1 VLAWSAGLML
11 AAAAMGVGL
20 LVISQIVSGPTRLR
34 WPGLLHGALGIA
46 AFAALLAG
54 LGGPARGVASGA
66 SGFGVIAAIFVGV
79 AVLLG
84 LLLFSARMRRRPP
97 SMLVVGLHASV
108 AVGGLVM
115 LAAYVST

>member
-1 VLAWSAGLML
+1 MLAWSAGLMV

-20 LVISQIVSGPTRLR
+20 IVLSQIASRTTRLR
-34 WPGLLHGALGIA
+34 WPGVLHGALGIA

-54 LGGPARGVASGA
+54 LAGPARGVASGA
-66 SGFGVIAAIFVGV
+66 GSFGTIAAIFVGI

-84 LLLFSARMRRRPP
+84 LVLFSARMRRRPP